1 MRQRADVRSRLGGL
15 DERAVLL
22 VRGAQHLDYETH
34 LMNVVL
40 PREEGLPAQNLGQ
53 DAPHRPDIN
62 RARVILAAEQQ
73 LRRPVPPRD
82 HVLGHEPPLRRRPR
96 QAKVAYFQV
105 AVRVQE
111 QVAGLQIAVQHLR
124 GVNVLEPAQDLVQEI
139 LAVLVAEAL
148 RRSQDLVEVRVH
160 QLVHQVD
167 VVEVILGRGTH
178 DVLEQ
183 HDVLV
188 LQPAKELD
196 LAERP
201 SRVRRV
207 VEGVGYLEFRN
218 AYSQSGRTGKQEMR
232 GGHRG
237 GCWPADLT
245 HLLNRH
251 FLAGLRVLRGAHHT
265 VGTLADRFDRNVL
278 HVNLEEAAPY
288 HVALLSGPAA
298 CDTTENSTRC

>member
-1 MRQRADVRSRLGGL
+1 MFQRLLHRYAFLGIELEHLVQQVDRLRVPLRKHPVPPNLRAVRQRADVRSRLGGL

-96 QAKVAYFQV
+96 QPKVAYFQV

-218 AYSQSGRTGKQEMR
+218 AYSQSGRTGKHGEMR

-237 GCWPADLT
+237 VVGQRISLT
-245 HLLNRH
+245 
-251 FLAGLRVLRGAHHT
+251 FLIATFSPVSESFAEHT
-265 VGTLADRFDRNVL
+265 T
-278 HVNLEEAAPY
+278 P
-288 HVALLSGPAA
+288 
-298 CDTTENSTRC
+298 